1 MVVFIFFKQSII
13 LDTLLVQINLLN
25 EKYKNFFLACLL
37 STASDLVNTVGKQFA
52 QPIRPRDK
60 NNKPK
65 GQVVNQMQKDR
76 TLDVVQ
82 NFEKWIEKYS
92 TSTVKSKN
100 HKIFNLD
107 FKETLEKMDQNIRI
121 VYADPP
127 YTRDHYSRFYH
138 VLETISLSDVPIVSK
153 IKIGGKLKNS
163 RGMYKSCR

>member
-1 MVVFIFFKQSII
+1 M
-13 LDTLLVQINLLN
+13 
-25 EKYKNFFLACLL
+25 L

-107 FKETLEKMDQNIRI
+107 FKK
-121 VYADPP
+121 
-127 YTRDHYSRFYH
+127 H
-138 VLETISLSDVPIVSK
+138 
-153 IKIGGKLKNS
+153 
-163 RGMYKSCR
+163 